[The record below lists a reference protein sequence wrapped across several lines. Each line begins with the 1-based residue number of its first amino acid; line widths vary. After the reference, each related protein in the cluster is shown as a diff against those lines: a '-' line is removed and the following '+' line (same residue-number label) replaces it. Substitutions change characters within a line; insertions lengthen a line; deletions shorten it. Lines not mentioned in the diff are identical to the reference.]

1 MAVAIFV
8 NWPGITAEQY
18 EKLRPFANWE
28 NDPAP
33 GGLFHASALDDE
45 GLHVFDLWESPEAFQ
60 NFLDTRINPNVPAS
74 GVTTQPDIKVIP
86 VHDHAAPGFGGK

>member
-8 NWPGITAEQY
+8 NWPGVTVEQY
-18 EKLRPFANWE
+18 GKLRPFANWE

-60 NFLDTRINPNVPAS
+60 NFLETRILPNVSAS
-74 GVTTQPDIKVIP
+74 GVTTQPDIKMIP
-86 VHDHAAPGFGGK
+86 VHDYAAPGFGGQ